1 MSELMETTN
10 LILIIG
16 FVVVI
21 GLMWLLLNVGMGISD
36 RLDRISNINDSLYE
50 INQRLR
56 RKGIYKD
63 EDEANHSQF
72 MD

>member
-63 EDEANHSQF
+63 EDEANPSQF